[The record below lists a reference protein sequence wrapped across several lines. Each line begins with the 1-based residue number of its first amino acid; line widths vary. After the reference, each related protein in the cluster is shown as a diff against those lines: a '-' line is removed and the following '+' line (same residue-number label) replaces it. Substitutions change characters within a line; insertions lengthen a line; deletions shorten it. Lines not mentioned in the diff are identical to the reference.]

1 MEGSNRQ
8 GFNFGAWKPLC
19 GVGWSHLKR
28 TKRAEKLF
36 PYSGAQR
43 AELHAWQHNLAAELT
58 PTYFC
63 SIEKSYFRLPQ
74 RRLFLLN
81 PYHSSMRF
89 TIFLYLQKT
98 LWQISQKCISFS
110 CSPSDGFLLCH
121 HPLSVVSLAVLS
133 AVYNW
138 HSEGEGHKRVHL
150 AAWWCAELCQEAPSD
165 VPAGAT
171 FRRTPPFV
179 QEDHR
184 LYTHGCTH
192 DPRLGWTTISCI
204 IYGHRS
210 VWMSSVVWHLCI
222 TLPFDSWL
230 KRQKFSLG
238 LVFY

>member
-1 MEGSNRQ
+1 MYFLFLQPTWWLLILSS
-8 GFNFGAWKPLC
+8 PSLC
-19 GVGWSHLKR
+19 G
-28 TKRAEKLF
+28 LF
-36 PYSGAQR
+36 G
-43 AELHAWQHNLAAELT
+43 
-58 PTYFC
+58 
-63 SIEKSYFRLPQ
+63 
-74 RRLFLLN
+74 
-81 PYHSSMRF
+81 
-89 TIFLYLQKT
+89 
-98 LWQISQKCISFS
+98 
-110 CSPSDGFLLCH
+110 
-121 HPLSVVSLAVLS
+121 VLS

-192 DPRLGWTTISCI
+192 DPRLGWTNISCI

-238 LVFY
+238 LVFYWYKVVQRGGGKTAAYVDIKGLYWGNKPIILSLVGLYKNENTTVNVLCYFCP